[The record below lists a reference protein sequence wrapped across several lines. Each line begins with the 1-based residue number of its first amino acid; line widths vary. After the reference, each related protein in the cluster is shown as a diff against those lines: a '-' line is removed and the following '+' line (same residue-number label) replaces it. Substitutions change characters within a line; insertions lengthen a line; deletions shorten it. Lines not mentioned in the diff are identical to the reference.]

1 VREAHWYH
9 AGGTR
14 ARLRGARGVRGPEMP
29 PLGPPRGSRAWPP
42 GAAPGAR
49 RQAPGARRHGRR
61 SPRPGG
67 ASSRH
72 GGVYPGLKGQWVA
85 PDLKLI
91 AGGRER
97 PRACRMP
104 SFNARGRPGAGE
116 GPNHTA
122 QRRRR
127 GGLARLVPRCDRA
140 ASGAKPTG
148 ALLIA
153 PARGNAARGVRMSNT
168 PFGSGGGRWGGVL
181 AHMFAICSH
190 RGAHAWRS
198 DTLAPRAALRRDQG
212 ECGTWGGRLR
222 PAARRAR
229 G

>member
-1 VREAHWYH
+1 MREAHWYH

-49 RQAPGARRHGRR
+49 RQAPRKALATPRRRKQ
-61 SPRPGG
+61 SPRRRVPWPEG
-67 ASSRH
+67 AIGWPKSLPLAGES
-72 GGVYPGLKGQWVA
+72 A
-85 PDLKLI
+85 P
-91 AGGRER
+91 AHAAC
-97 PRACRMP
+97 PRSMRVGAQVP
-104 SFNARGRPGAGE
+104 ARGQITQRSVGAG
-116 GPNHTA
+116 
-122 QRRRR
+122 
-127 GGLARLVPRCDRA
+127 GGLARLAPRCDRA

>member
-1 VREAHWYH
+1 MSRRAPLGGRSTLCSR
-9 AGGTR
+9 AG
-14 ARLRGARGVRGPEMP
+14 RGARGGRTCSYQLPCLCSVQGDARAEGGHGAPCGAPCDNRAERKALVSCRGYLRPAARCARGQRPRMP
-29 PLGPPRGSRAWPP
+29 PLGPPMGLS
-42 GAAPGAR
+42 GAAPAM
-49 RQAPGARRHGRR
+49 RHVRR
-61 SPRPGG
+61 SPHPGRP
-67 ASSRH
+67 AEAQAVATEACALARRRN
-72 GGVYPGLKGQWVA
+72 WVA
-85 PDLKLI
+85 QELA

-168 PFGSGGGRWGGVL
+168 PFGSGGGSLRWG
-181 AHMFAICSH
+181 A
-190 RGAHAWRS
+190 
-198 DTLAPRAALRRDQG
+198 
-212 ECGTWGGRLR
+212 
-222 PAARRAR
+222 
-229 G
+229 